1 MGSDWG
7 HRAVC
12 LLGTAILVVGSLLVA
27 THPFVQILFDALP
40 VVGWSS
46 TIMLS
51 GEQLWLA
58 GGTTL
63 LVVVVTL
70 TPLFEPQPR
79 RILDTIAVAGQRVVM
94 SILVLAALGYY
105 DYSYRLP
112 RTTLIPL
119 SLLLLVFIPAWFAV
133 VQRRRYQR
141 LDER

>member
-1 MGSDWG
+1 MRFDWG
-7 HRAVC
+7 HRVTC
-12 LLGTAILVVGSLLVA
+12 LLGTAILVAGSLLVA
-27 THPFVQILFDALP
+27 THPLVQILFDALP